1 MSDIESPLE
10 NGQTATLVRGS
21 VTGFEQ
27 GIAALAGLFTAGPL
41 GALASWAAIRGVQG
55 KWTPWFILGIPS
67 AIAINAFYFGV
78 FIMFGSAY
86 NRIQESSSKS
96 APSPAVQQLTQPAAG
111 TANSP
116 TSAVTSSEYATIS
129 LVEESTPN
137 GLRIATGKLIYNDG
151 DILTGKFRVYCPT
164 SQIRPV
170 NFVLR
175 SSSGVLKKEG
185 AWWAESF
192 APKYAVER
200 ELVTKT
206 CRQEQSRK

>member
-1 MSDIESPLE
+1 MADIESPLE
-10 NGQTATLVRGS
+10 EGQTATLVRGS

-27 GIAALAGLFTAGPL
+27 GITALAGLFTAGPL

-86 NRIQESSSKS
+86 NRIQESSSS
-96 APSPAVQQLTQPAAG
+96 STASPAVQQLTQPAAG

-116 TSAVTSSEYATIS
+116 TSAVTSSEYATIT
-129 LVEESTPN
+129 LVEDSTPK
-137 GLRIATGKLIYNDG
+137 GLRIATGRLIYNDG
-151 DILTGKFRVYCPT
+151 DALTGKFRVYCPT

-175 SSSGVLKKEG
+175 TSSGAIKKQG
-185 AWWAESF
+185 SWWEESF
-192 APKYAVER
+192 APKYPVER
-200 ELVTKT
+200 ELVNKT
-206 CRQEQSRK
+206 CH

>member
-10 NGQTATLVRGS
+10 EGQTATLVRGS

-78 FIMFGSAY
+78 FIIFGSAY
-86 NRIQESSSKS
+86 NRIQESSSNS
-96 APSPAVQQLTQPAAG
+96 TASPAVQQLTQPAAG

-116 TSAVTSSEYATIS
+116 TSAVTSSEYATIT
-129 LVEESTPN
+129 LVEDSTPK
-137 GLRIATGKLIYNDG
+137 GLRIATGRLIYNDG
-151 DILTGKFRVYCPT
+151 DVLIGKFRVYCPT

-170 NFVLR
+170 DFVLR
-175 SSSGVLKKEG
+175 TSSGAIKKQG
-185 AWWAESF
+185 SWWEESF
-192 APKYAVER
+192 APKYPVER
-200 ELVTKT
+200 ELVNKT
-206 CRQEQSRK
+206 CH

>member
-1 MSDIESPLE
+1 MSDVRSAIEE
-10 NGQTATLVRGS
+10 EQTATLVRSS

-78 FIMFGSAY
+78 FILFGSAY
-86 NRIQESSSKS
+86 YRMQESSSES
-96 APSPAVQQLTQPAAG
+96 TASPAVQQLNQPAAG
-111 TANSP
+111 TTNSP
-116 TSAVTSSEYATIS
+116 TSAVTSSEYATVS
-129 LVEESTPN
+129 LVEESTPK
-137 GLRIATGKLIYNDG
+137 GLRIATGKLVYNDG
-151 DILTGKFRVYCPT
+151 DVLTGKFRVYCPT

-170 NFVLR
+170 EFALR
-175 SSSGVLKKEG
+175 SSTGVLKKEG
-185 AWWAESF
+185 AWWSESF

-200 ELVTKT
+200 ELVNKT
-206 CRQEQSRK
+206 CQ